1 MDYGTWKTFLVQN
14 EKNRFLAEEFFMLSW
29 EAASEH
35 NKIFKFSTEEELSQL
50 NNQEPQSYETFIKQK
65 EQFMPDVKEFTEKI
79 MLSYNSPKTD
89 LEQLHYSNLEAFKN
103 YVTEKYKKI
112 LVPHEML
119 EKIRKDLNLNNKK
132 SVSKVLFDKNNNEY
146 LKQYIAEPGEVS
158 FATSQKLLNM
168 MCKYYWC
175 IGWIYEPP
183 HLPIDKIN
191 LSKLPRNKIL
201 VSNGKDEKTPDNISW
216 TTDIITKNDY
226 ENIISEFVKL
236 AEAQGYK
243 SLAIWELYSW
253 ERKYTQDK

>member
-1 MDYGTWKTFLVQN
+1 MDYGTGKTFLVQN
-14 EKNRFLAEEFFMLSW
+14 ERNRFLAEEFFMLSW

-65 EQFMPDVKEFTEKI
+65 EQFMPDVKEFT
-79 MLSYNSPKTD
+79 
-89 LEQLHYSNLEAFKN
+89 
-103 YVTEKYKKI
+103 
-112 LVPHEML
+112 

-191 LSKLPRNKIL
+191 LSKLPKNKIL